1 MTHLAV
7 LNIVLLK
14 FGSLKC
20 SLLVH
25 ICICYVYKRHIF
37 FFKKISGENFENE
50 IGEKFAD
57 VFNLSEIAKLWPP
70 GSDLSFV
77 V

>member
-1 MTHLAV
+1 MTHLVV
-7 LNIVLLK
+7 LYIVLFN

-25 ICICYVYKRHIF
+25 ICIYVYKRHIF
-37 FFKKISGENFENE
+37 KKKKNFSGENFENE

-57 VFNLSEIAKLWPP
+57 VFNLSEIEKL
-70 GSDLSFV
+70 
-77 V
+77 